1 MSAQP
6 LTHVLVDTDVDF
18 DDYMAI
24 SYLLKHHA
32 IKVEGITVTGVGAVH
47 LSHGVENMNNF
58 LTLFNDRTIEQ
69 TPVVAGFQ
77 RPLLYSNT
85 FAFDTRQAADQHYDA
100 AFPRKNANPTRTG
113 AVAFI
118 RETLESADHKFT
130 VLLIGGGTT
139 WGHLFRQART
149 DAVLQRLLRS
159 KVERIVVMGG
169 NLLPQYVKPGAGGN
183 IKDAL
188 GATPYYTNDVAEWNI
203 FLDPLGAQLV
213 FDSGIP
219 VQLVALNASNAIPIT
234 QDFVRQLSQ
243 INDPV
248 AQFLKQVLGSSTIAP
263 GIGTYLYFWDPL
275 AAVAITDPQLITF
288 KPYKLRVE
296 QELNEEQDTSGQ
308 LIPDDVQGAP
318 VDVALNAASGFVL
331 SLYLSTLAGRSAEPV
346 VEDAR

>member
-32 IKVEGITVTGVGAVH
+32 IKVDGITVTGVGAVH
-47 LSHGVENMNNF
+47 LSHGVENINNF
-58 LTLFNDRTIEQ
+58 LTLFNDKTIEQ

-85 FAFDTRQAADQHYDA
+85 FAFDTRQAADKHYDA

-113 AVAFI
+113 AVEFI

-149 DAVLQRLLRS
+149 DAVLQKLLRS

-188 GATPYYTNDVAEWNI
+188 GSTPYYTNEVAEWNI

-219 VQLVALNASNAIPIT
+219 VQLVALNASNDIPIT

-243 INDPV
+243 IKDPV
-248 AQFLKQVLGSSTIAP
+248 AQFLTQVLGSSTIVH
-263 GIGTYLYFWDPL
+263 GIGNYLYFWDPL

-308 LIPDDVQGAP
+308 LIPDEAKSA
-318 VDVALNAASGFVL
+318 VDVALDAASGFVL
-331 SLYLSTLAGRSAEPV
+331 SLYLATLAGRSTEAT
-346 VEDAR
+346 VENTR